1 MHARSVQFA
10 RVDDDKLAKL
20 VVRFTGLRRAI
31 EVEIGD
37 TAKAKAAVAKDKK
50 DTKDK
55 KAKAAATVK
64 GSGKGKLYNY
74 LPMAGLFI
82 DEDELRVSSS
92 TLPLASDVAGKPSGS
107 Q

>member
-1 MHARSVQFA
+1 M
-10 RVDDDKLAKL
+10 
-20 VVRFTGLRRAI
+20 
-31 EVEIGD
+31 
-37 TAKAKAAVAKDKK
+37 
-50 DTKDK
+50 
-55 KAKAAATVK
+55 VK

-74 LPMAGLFI
+74 LPMAGLII